1 MRIVYFCA
9 ISLEYSTVGE
19 IRSKHYVCAL
29 VTCFDLQRNILPTIL
44 GNQNALEMC

>member
-19 IRSKHYVCAL
+19 IRCKHYVCAL
-29 VTCFDLQRNILPTIL
+29 VTCFDFLILA
-44 GNQNALEMC
+44 NQNALKMC